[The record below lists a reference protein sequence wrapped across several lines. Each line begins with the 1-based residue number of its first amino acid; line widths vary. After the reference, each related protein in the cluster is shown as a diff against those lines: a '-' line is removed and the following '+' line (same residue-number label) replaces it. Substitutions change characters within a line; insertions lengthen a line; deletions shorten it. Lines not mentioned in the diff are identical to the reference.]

1 VVRLLNPPTLT
12 VPPRWGQYDWSS
24 HVYKLPSN
32 GQGVIFF
39 AADTNRNLHVI
50 LSPEAEA
57 MFPLYEIVIGWRHS
71 SEETQSEVRT
81 LLPRKSLL
89 TYSPKELINPLGGD
103 LHRFWISMDA
113 ETQLIYVGQ
122 GENPCDEDAFIIFK
136 DPCFLSNVQ
145 YFAFS
150 SSDVAIT
157 YTDIKVEGKR
167 PTSLHLG
174 NSEQGDE
181 PSSRLWRSVNTSQ
194 VVPKSLNVTFSKSG
208 ESNRKF
214 NWSKTFKLP
223 TEGRGIVCF
232 SVSGAV
238 TDVRVAISP
247 KPETVDPM
255 YEVVIGGWGNSESAI
270 RRNSQGD
277 FLCRVRTI
285 DVIKPGKVNHFWVS
299 INVDTQLIHVGVG
312 NEPNLVSVIFL
323 CKDPTFLNEAQYVS
337 FFSRE
342 TTVIYSNIFVASPSA
357 TRLLRSHP
365 LEIQPCFGRYDW
377 SFGYKLLSEGR
388 GILYFAAL
396 AQADVYVAIS
406 PVPETVD
413 PMYEIV
419 LGGWGNT
426 KCEIRKRSQGKSL
439 YSVNEGLGYK
449 PTEGEHHFW
458 VSIDKDTQ
466 LIQVGRGNHAN
477 LESVICKYK
486 GPSFISEAMYIAFSS
501 WNTPVTYSA
510 ISVSFQNTTVTS
522 PIPIATQF
530 KVVPAPI
537 HQSGLMGESSHNC
550 NALLHNP
557 EFDIIMSEGT
567 GGQYEWRYYFEL
579 PWMGQGVV
587 YFAAETIT
595 DVHVAISPVP
605 KTVDPMYEI
614 VIGGWNNSKS
624 VIRRKSQG
632 PNLCCA
638 HLGSYG
644 PPINPG
650 LNHYWLS
657 VDAVTRLIKVGWG
670 TQQQVESTI
679 LLIYRDANFISNAR
693 YVTFSNWDAP
703 VTYSQISLEELVK

>member
-150 SSDVAIT
+150 SNDVAIT
-157 YTDIKVEGKR
+157 YSDIKVEAGRR
-167 PTSLHLG
+167 PTSLRLR
-174 NSEQGDE
+174 NSEQDEE
-181 PSSRLWRSVNTSQ
+181 PSSRLWNSVNTSQ
-194 VVPKSLNVTFSKSG
+194 ILSQSLNVAFSKSAENYG
-208 ESNRKF
+208 NY
-214 NWSKTFKLP
+214 NWLKTYKLP
-223 TEGRGIVCF
+223 TDGRGIVCF
-232 SVSGAV
+232 SVSSAV
-238 TDVRVAISP
+238 TDVHVAISP

-270 RRNSQGD
+270 RRKSQGD
-277 FLCRVRTI
+277 FLCRVRTV
-285 DVIKPGKVNHFWVS
+285 DVIKPKKVNHFWVS
-299 INVDTQLIHVGVG
+299 INVDTQLIHVGAG
-312 NEPNLVSVIFL
+312 NEPNLASVICL
-323 CKDPTFLNEAQYVS
+323 WKDPNFLNEAQYVS
-337 FFSRE
+337 FPWE

-365 LEIQPCFGRYDW
+365 LEMQPCFGKYNW
-377 SFGYKLLSEGR
+377 SFGHKLLSEGR

-396 AQADVYVAIS
+396 AKADVYVAIS
-406 PVPETVD
+406 PLPENVD

-426 KCEIRKRSQGKSL
+426 RCEIRKRSQGQSL
-439 YSVNEGLGYK
+439 SSVNKGLGYK
-449 PTEGEHHFW
+449 HTEGVHHFW
-458 VSIDKDTQ
+458 VSIDKDTK

-477 LESVICKYK
+477 LESVMCMYRDQ
-486 GPSFISEAMYIAFSS
+486 SFIPGAMYIAFSS
-501 WNTPVTYSA
+501 WNIPVTYSA
-510 ISVSFQNTTVTS
+510 ISVSFQGTTVTS
-522 PIPIATQF
+522 PFHRSPVLRESF
-530 KVVPAPI
+530 
-537 HQSGLMGESSHNC
+537 HSG
-550 NALLHNP
+550 NALLQNP
-557 EFDIIMSEGT
+557 EFDIIMLEGN
-567 GGQYEWRYYFEL
+567 YAHYKWRYYFEL

-632 PNLCCA
+632 PNLCCVDP
-638 HLGSYG
+638 GSDG
-644 PPINPG
+644 PPIKPG

-679 LLIYRDANFISNAR
+679 LLIYKDANFISNAC
-693 YVTFSNWDAP
+693 YVTFSNWNAP